1 VKDVKEGNEVK
12 DLEDLEYGG
21 AVEQAVNS
29 LEEVA
34 KAHAEYLGIKHPDHH
49 QKFVKLL
56 AADREAAFGEA
67 VVFSLLKTYFRVR
80 PEPADVPGTGG
91 VDFVCFK
98 GGAEEFVVE
107 VTSLKPEAVAAHS
120 KIPTAIEN
128 GGGAFQMTRDQLF
141 STVRGKADQ
150 LSGYA
155 CPRVLAITSTHQA
168 SSFLLGAMG
177 ASQPFT

>member
-1 VKDVKEGNEVK
+1 M
-12 DLEDLEYGG
+12 EYGG

-98 GGAEEFVVE
+98 GEPKSSSSRLLPSNLKQSLLIRKFLRRLKMVE
-107 VTSLKPEAVAAHS
+107 AR
-120 KIPTAIEN
+120 
-128 GGGAFQMTRDQLF
+128 FR
-141 STVRGKADQ
+141 
-150 LSGYA
+150 
-155 CPRVLAITSTHQA
+155 
-168 SSFLLGAMG
+168 
-177 ASQPFT
+177 